1 LFIASV
7 WLKIIS
13 IGDKDTTASLGPCDI
28 QGDHDMKTI
37 DLRSDTVTHPTDEMR
52 QAMHKA
58 EVGDDVFGE
67 DPTVNR
73 LEELAA
79 QRMGKEAAL
88 FTPSG
93 TMSNLLAV
101 LSQTKH
107 GDEIILGSEAH
118 IFWNEVGGA
127 AALGGVVMRTVQN
140 AADGTISIREAE
152 TAIRSQNIHYPP
164 TTLLCLEN
172 THNRCGG
179 AALTAEYTAEICG
192 MAHAHGLKVHLDG
205 ARIFNA
211 AVALDVPA
219 AVLAAPADSVCFCLS
234 KGLSAPV
241 GSLLCGA
248 NDFISRARKLRKMVG
263 GGMRQAGVIA
273 AAGIVAIETMAER
286 LAEDHA
292 NARRLGAGLSSINGM
307 KVEPVQTNIVMF
319 EPPEDS
325 EAPAFIKLMHENGV
339 LFTYPGGR
347 RVRAVTHRM
356 ISSADIDEAL
366 ASIKRV
372 ILKVV

>member
-1 LFIASV
+1 
-7 WLKIIS
+7 
-13 IGDKDTTASLGPCDI
+13 
-28 QGDHDMKTI
+28 MKTI

-52 QAMHKA
+52 QAMYKA

-67 DPTVNR
+67 DPTVNH

-79 QRMGKEAAL
+79 QKMGKEAAL

-101 LSQTKH
+101 LSQTRH

-127 AALGGVVMRTVQN
+127 AALGGVVMRTVEN
-140 AADGTISIREAE
+140 KSDGSMNIRLVKE
-152 TAIRSQNIHYPP
+152 AIRSQNIHYPP

-179 AALTAEYTAEICG
+179 SLLTAEYTAEICSV
-192 MAHAHGLKVHLDG
+192 AHSHGLRVHLDG

-211 AVALDVPA
+211 AVALGIPA
-219 AVLAAPADSVCFCLS
+219 ATLAAKADSVCFCLS

-241 GSLLCGA
+241 GSLLCGSK
-248 NDFISRARKLRKMVG
+248 DFITRARKLRKMVG

-273 AAGIVAIETMAER
+273 SAGIIAIEKMVER

-292 NARRLGAGLSSINGM
+292 NAKKLALGIASIKGM
-307 KVEPVQTNIVMF
+307 AIDPSEVQTNIIMF
-319 EPPEDS
+319 EPPADM
-325 EAPAFIKLMHENGV
+325 EAPVFIKLMQGAGI
-339 LFTYPGGR
+339 LFTYPGGH
-347 RVRAVTHRM
+347 RVRAVVHRM
-356 ISSADIDEAL
+356 ISSADIDAAL
-366 ASIKRV
+366 VRIKQGV
-372 ILKVV
+372 GKTG